1 MAEKVG
7 EIYYDVTLETQ
18 DLLNKNKAVNNELN
32 KTKANLDSLDAQLK
46 KTAAAAKALFAG
58 LGVLAIIDKADQW
71 GQYASRIRQATKSTE
86 EYTLVQDRML
96 QSANQ
101 TFRSINE
108 TRESFIQLSP
118 VLREMGL
125 TLGQS
130 LDAIDAF
137 SGLLVTNAA
146 SADKAKG
153 AQDAFS
159 KSLQKGKIDAD
170 AWMSI
175 YSTLDS
181 VVDLIATSS
190 GKTGE
195 EIRRMGAEGK
205 LSIDVFVKALV
216 EGNAKVMTQVKEMPT
231 TFRDALQ
238 NLDNGFTEFIGKNNE
253 AYGVTATLVKGVALL
268 GENFELLANAGLVA
282 VAAGLARYTLGATA
296 SAAATA
302 YKALTAVSAA
312 AAEVRLAEAE
322 VATTTAALA
331 QASAFRGVAVT
342 TAQLTVATNA
352 QQAALLNLAKAQA
365 TQVAAQTAA
374 SSAVRTGLALLGGP
388 AGIAI
393 AAGLAATAWFSYRD
407 ATKAAQS
414 SVVDMKQPLDEVIKK
429 FQELN
434 SLQRQQQL
442 TNLGKQY
449 QEDMTTAKT
458 AVHDFMDGF
467 RAAMGQGG
475 TEAAKFRA
483 AFRQEVSALT
493 SDATMSSDELAQ
505 ALSDLIDRW
514 SKAMGW
520 TEEHTRAMV
529 HNAAAMVDA
538 QGKARATAGVLR
550 ELESAANG
558 SAQAVNATSDA
569 LNRIGSEAQT
579 QIDGLKRRIALF
591 GKTGTAAGIYYDL
604 ENGAL
609 KDLNKTEKEAI
620 RLQADKL
627 AALEKNGKPA
637 GGNPVSRTNGALEYY
652 ESLVA
657 ENKLAHEKIDAEE
670 RKALAENTKRTID
683 DKANAEIYAKAKVE
697 IVRKFARERARLE
710 EQNTQEIADLN
721 IQLMTDQ
728 EAKIAAV
735 RDEAVR
741 RANAA
746 VKLGQQTVEQAER
759 AKTAAIAQAERE
771 RAALQERLTQTISDN
786 NIAATV
792 NEVARIDLVRQ
803 EAFRRADVQAKT
815 GAITFVQAEADKA
828 RAAIEAQNQIREKM
842 LSINPLAALE
852 AEYQQKLAIVQLYE
866 QRIAETSLEGA
877 QFVEQKRAE
886 LTYQYQQQ
894 RLALAEQE
902 FAAQSRSNAL
912 LIDSLNSLAS
922 TGASTLTGLLTGTTT
937 ATQAMQNLAGV
948 VLNEAVS
955 ALMQIGLQQVKNVL
969 IADTLA
975 AAEKAKALANGVA
988 YTASVSAQVAG
999 MTALAAQNA
1008 FAATA
1013 AIPIVGPVLAPAAA
1027 AAAGSAAAAL
1037 GAPAIATAP
1046 VAGARQ
1052 YGGPTEAG
1060 KFYRVNET
1068 GVPEV
1073 WTGSNG
1079 NQYMLGSKA
1088 GNVTPVSEVSG
1099 QGVQWNVIV
1108 NNNAQGTVATANVD
1122 QQSKTVEIAIN
1133 EVARQFAQNEG
1144 PVWRGV
1150 KTGTNVQSRL

>member
-238 NLDNGFTEFIGKNNE
+238 NLNNGFTEFIGKNNE

-322 VATTTAALA
+322 VATTTAAIA
-331 QASAFRGVAVT
+331 QASAFRGVGVT

-365 TQVAAQTAA
+365 AQVAAQTAA

-442 TNLGKQY
+442 TSLGKQY

-483 AFRQEVSALT
+483 TFRQEVTALT

-514 SKAMGW
+514 SKASRFQFDWYGPWDKVIGKFAVKRGEKGEYRVPGW
-520 TEEHTRAMV
+520 TFADEEGCGVRVWATLKGEENPRTLELLLAQARTRNSTLWADDPKQQLAYLAQKRWARLFAPDVILGVYSADELQEPQEIHMG
-529 HNAAAMVDA
+529 DA
-538 QGKARATAGVLR
+538 VVVEPERATL
-550 ELESAANG
+550 AAWTDDKWAKQLPSILKG
-558 SAQAVNATSDA
+558 IQGGKTVADA
-569 LNRIGSEAQT
+569 LAWLGAKGIV
-579 QIDGLKRRIALF
+579 
-591 GKTGTAAGIYYDL
+591 TA
-604 ENGAL
+604 EQ
-609 KDLNKTEKEAI
+609 EKE
-620 RLQADKL
+620 L
-627 AALEKNGKPA
+627 
-637 GGNPVSRTNGALEYY
+637 RT
-652 ESLVA
+652 
-657 ENKLAHEKIDAEE
+657 
-670 RKALAENTKRTID
+670 
-683 DKANAEIYAKAKVE
+683 KAKELTQPAATPASAPQEGAPV
-697 IVRKFARERARLE
+697 VDPARLE
-710 EQNTQEIADLN
+710 ADIKACTDLEKLYELGSL
-721 IQLMTDQ
+721 IEAVAEPSLQATLTDQ
-728 EAKIAAV
+728 F
-735 RDEAVR
+735 D
-741 RANAA
+741 
-746 VKLGQQTVEQAER
+746 
-759 AKTAAIAQAERE
+759 
-771 RAALQERLTQTISDN
+771 
-786 NIAATV
+786 
-792 NEVARIDLVRQ
+792 ARV
-803 EAFRRADVQAKT
+803 
-815 GAITFVQAEADKA
+815 
-828 RAAIEAQNQIREKM
+828 
-842 LSINPLAALE
+842 
-852 AEYQQKLAIVQLYE
+852 
-866 QRIAETSLEGA
+866 
-877 QFVEQKRAE
+877 AE
-886 LTYQYQQQ
+886 L
-894 RLALAEQE
+894 
-902 FAAQSRSNAL
+902 
-912 LIDSLNSLAS
+912 
-922 TGASTLTGLLTGTTT
+922 
-937 ATQAMQNLAGV
+937 
-948 VLNEAVS
+948 
-955 ALMQIGLQQVKNVL
+955 
-969 IADTLA
+969 
-975 AAEKAKALANGVA
+975 EK
-988 YTASVSAQVAG
+988 
-999 MTALAAQNA
+999 
-1008 FAATA
+1008 
-1013 AIPIVGPVLAPAAA
+1013 P
-1027 AAAGSAAAAL
+1027 
-1037 GAPAIATAP
+1037 
-1046 VAGARQ
+1046 
-1052 YGGPTEAG
+1052 
-1060 KFYRVNET
+1060 
-1068 GVPEV
+1068 
-1073 WTGSNG
+1073 
-1079 NQYMLGSKA
+1079 
-1088 GNVTPVSEVSG
+1088 
-1099 QGVQWNVIV
+1099 
-1108 NNNAQGTVATANVD
+1108 
-1122 QQSKTVEIAIN
+1122 
-1133 EVARQFAQNEG
+1133 
-1144 PVWRGV
+1144 
-1150 KTGTNVQSRL
+1150 

>member
-86 EYTLVQDRML
+86 EYNLVQDRML

-108 TRESFIQLSP
+108 TRESFIQISP

-125 TLGQS
+125 TLGES
-130 LDAIDAF
+130 LDAIDTF

-181 VVDLIATSS
+181 VVDLIAKTT

-195 EIRRMGAEGK
+195 EIRKMGAEGK
-205 LSIDVFVKALV
+205 LGIDLLVRALV
-216 EGNAKVMTQVKEMPT
+216 QGYMPVMKQVTEMPT
-231 TFRDALQ
+231 SFRDALQ
-238 NLDNGFTEFIGKNNE
+238 SLDNGFTEYIGKNNE
-253 AYGVTATLVKGVALL
+253 AYGVTATLVKGIALL
-268 GENFELLANAGLVA
+268 GDNFELLANAGLVA

-302 YKALTAVSAA
+302 YKALTAVSAT

-322 VATTTAALA
+322 VATTAAALA
-331 QASAFRGVAVT
+331 EANAFRGVAI
-342 TAQLTVATNA
+342 AQAQVIATTNA
-352 QQAALLNLAKAQA
+352 HQAALLNLNKTQA
-365 TQVAAQTAA
+365 AHVAAQAA
-374 SSAVRTGLALLGGP
+374 AGGVLRTTLALLGGP

-393 AAGLAATAWFSYRD
+393 SAGLAAAGWFAFKNSADEAKRSLEL
-407 ATKAAQS
+407 T
-414 SVVDMKQPLDEVIKK
+414 KQPLDETIKK
-429 FQELN
+429 FRELDA
-434 SLQRQQQL
+434 LQRKDQI
-442 TNLGKQY
+442 TGMGKQM
-449 QEDMTTAKT
+449 QEDITTAKT
-458 AVHDFMDGF
+458 AVQDFLSTF
-467 RAAMGQGG
+467 RAATGQGG
-475 TEAAKFRA
+475 LEAAKFRA
-483 AFRQEVSALT
+483 KFRQEVTALT
-493 SDATMSSDELAQ
+493 SDTALTSEQLAQ
-505 ALSDLIDRW
+505 ALSELIARW
-514 SKAMGW
+514 AKAMDW
-520 TEEHTRAMV
+520 TDEHT
-529 HNAAAMVDA
+529 AAMVRSAKEMVNAQSNMRTTATLLHAMGVAASQSA
-538 QGKARATAGVLR
+538 QGL
-550 ELESAANG
+550 
-558 SAQAVNATSDA
+558 NATSDA
-569 LNRIGSEAQT
+569 LNRIGNEAQT

-620 RLQADKL
+620 KLQADKL

-652 ESLVA
+652 EGLVA

-670 RKALAENTKRTID
+670 RKALAENTKRAID

-741 RANAA
+741 RADAA

-815 GAITFVQAEADKA
+815 GAITFAQAEADKA

-866 QRIAETSLEGA
+866 QRIAETSVEGA

-886 LTYQYQQQ
+886 LSYQYQQQ

-902 FAAQSRSNAL
+902 FAAQSASNAL
-912 LIDSLNSLAS
+912 MMNSLNALAS
-922 TGASTLTGLLTGTTT
+922 TGASTLSGLLTGTTT

-948 VLNEAVS
+948 VLNEAVG
-955 ALMQIGLQQVKNVL
+955 ALIQMGLQYVKNAMLEKTVAAAKGSAYATSVAAQVK
-969 IADTLA
+969 
-975 AAEKAKALANGVA
+975 GM
-988 YTASVSAQVAG
+988 SAI
-999 MTALAAQNA
+999 AAQNA

-1013 AIPIVGPVLAPAAA
+1013 AIPVIGPALAPEVG
-1027 AAAGSAAAAL
+1027 AAAGLAAAAL
-1037 GAPAIATAP
+1037 GAPAVITAP

-1060 KFYRVNET
+1060 KAYRVNET

-1079 NQYMLGSKA
+1079 NQYMLGSQA
-1088 GNVTPVSEVSG
+1088 GKVTPVSEVGG
-1099 QGVQWNVIV
+1099 QGVQWNIVV

-1122 QQSKTVEIAIN
+1122 QQSRTVEIAIN
-1133 EVARQFAQNEG
+1133 EVARQLRENEG
-1144 PVWRGV
+1144 PVWQGARA
-1150 KTGTNVQSRL
+1150 GTSIASRL